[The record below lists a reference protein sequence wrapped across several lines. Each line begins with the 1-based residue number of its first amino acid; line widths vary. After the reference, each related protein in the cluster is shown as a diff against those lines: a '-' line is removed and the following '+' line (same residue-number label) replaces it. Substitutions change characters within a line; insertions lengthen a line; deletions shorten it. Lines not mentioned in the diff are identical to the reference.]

1 MMVLRWLGATKSTYF
16 GNATAVRDFRTQL
29 RGTKA
34 FWLWGAYL
42 GFLILICGFAYNQ
55 FADQGAQS
63 ISVLQSRL
71 TEFYHVVMGILSGMI
86 VLVGPG
92 LTASAIT
99 MERQRRSLD
108 LVFSAPVRPKYILV
122 GKMIAGMRYLLM
134 LLVLALPVVSVCVV
148 MGGATWGDV
157 IGAFMNLLNAGLIM
171 LAIGLLMSSLVG
183 SNIGAILGAYTIIGM
198 YCALTAIFTV
208 ETFSHTGGPPG
219 FGSGNLA
226 APWYGNL
233 LPFTASLTAPTFTVI
248 RDVEVPNWVFGSIYS
263 LLVCKVLL
271 AGAGSALSPFNS
283 TETKVM
289 RLHGLIAM
297 AAIIFLLGA
306 PVVARVALEQP
317 NPGTAVS
324 IAVGVAAASTFFLWP
339 NIMCY
344 GNDVERKFWHDGIF
358 KPSRMLTASPAG
370 ALPYLMTL
378 VIISALAMLVGVVFF
393 SKIIAGSGGSRP
405 GGLTY
410 DEVFKP
416 IGVGFVWALGFVT
429 FWWGVARYTSASAG
443 SLRGARLG
451 LISVLVVLLAL
462 PTPVFSVIEATK
474 WSASPGTDPIWRG
487 YMLFPLFGSE
497 GAPMQGVYGLVC
509 GVLGVILAYISEKK
523 FQNSKAVT
531 KHV

>member
-1 MMVLRWLGATKSTYF
+1 MMVLRWLGATKSTYI

-55 FADQGAQS
+55 FADQGSQS

-71 TEFYHVVMGILSGMI
+71 TEFYHVVMAILSGMI

-157 IGAFMNLLNAGLIM
+157 LGAFMNLLNAGLIM
-171 LAIGLLMSSLVG
+171 LAIGLLMSSIVG

-198 YCALTAIFTV
+198 YCAMTGIFAV
-208 ETFSHTGGPPG
+208 ETFAHTGGPPG
-219 FGSGNLA
+219 SSTGNLA

-233 LPFTASLTAPTFTVI
+233 LPFTASMTAPTFTVV
-248 RDVEVPNWVFGSIYS
+248 RDIEVPNWVFGSAYS

-271 AGAGSALSPFNS
+271 AGAGSALSAFDS
-283 TETKVM
+283 VETKVM
-289 RLHGLIAM
+289 RLHGIIAM
-297 AAIIFLLGA
+297 GAISFLLGA
-306 PVVARVALEQP
+306 PIVARAAM
-317 NPGTAVS
+317 NASAPGPIIS
-324 IAVGVAAASTFFLWP
+324 IAVGVAMTATFFLWP

-344 GNDVERKFWHDGIF
+344 GNDVERKFWHDGVF
-358 KPSRMLTASPAG
+358 SPRKMLTASPSG
-370 ALPYLMTL
+370 ALPYLFTL
-378 VIISALAMLVGVVFF
+378 VIVSAAGLLVGIPIFGKGLAFVGRPALDISEVAPA
-393 SKIIAGSGGSRP
+393 IAV
-405 GGLTY
+405 GLA
-410 DEVFKP
+410 
-416 IGVGFVWALGFVT
+416 WAIGFVT
-429 FWWGVARYTSASAG
+429 FWWGVARYTSATAG

-451 LISVLVVLLAL
+451 LISVLVVLLAI
-462 PTPVFSVIEATK
+462 PTPVFSVIEATR
-474 WSASPGTDPIWRG
+474 WDSGPGPDPIWRG

-497 GAPMQGVYGLVC
+497 GAAMQGVYGLIC